1 MVDACARREEEQS
14 GVAGSASRDDARM
27 DARKAKRRCPWCAA
41 MVTPYRPRKR
51 WPPWERATE
60 SCCPACG
67 TAISGGVPGD
77 HPAPRSGDR
86 ELEGAPS
93 ALTGN
98 AAPGRG
104 TVAPANEVARWR
116 RRDRER
122 LDRARAAVPSD
133 QPEIPDGEGAAV
145 LARELRRLADMHAQ
159 GLVSNEE
166 LVAAVAE
173 ALTKRSG

>member
-1 MVDACARREEEQS
+1 M
-14 GVAGSASRDDARM
+14 GVAGGVARDDARM
-27 DARKAKRRCPWCAA
+27 DVRKVERWCPWCAA

-51 WPPWERATE
+51 WPPWQRAIE

-67 TAISGGVPGD
+67 NAVSGGVRGD
-77 HPAPRSGDR
+77 DPAPRSGDR
-86 ELEGAPS
+86 ELEAAPS
-93 ALTGN
+93 SPPDN
-98 AAPGRG
+98 SAAPPRDW

-122 LDRARAAVPSD
+122 LDRARAAVPSA
-133 QPEIPDGEGAAV
+133 QSEIRDGESAAV

-173 ALTKRSG
+173 ALTKNSG

>member
-1 MVDACARREEEQS
+1 M
-14 GVAGSASRDDARM
+14 
-27 DARKAKRRCPWCAA
+27 
-41 MVTPYRPRKR
+41 
-51 WPPWERATE
+51 
-60 SCCPACG
+60 
-67 TAISGGVPGD
+67 PGD

-98 AAPGRG
+98 AAPRRDW